1 MKKFFIAFLALFVVF
16 FVGCA
21 VDHLHLELHNART
34 AGMEATS
41 ATSTAVETAVQAVE
55 PAQ

>member
-21 VDHLHLELHNART
+21 VDKLHLELHNART